1 MTYLETQL
9 KAGDT
14 IYIVCTHVASSG
26 MSRHLKALIVDNE
39 GKLRNISSEIA
50 EAIDW
55 KTSKIGNAVIVKG
68 CGMDMGSHLVYTLS
82 RKLLKDGYALKTQWN
97 YV

>member
-14 IYIVCTHVASSG
+14 IYIVCTHVASNG
-26 MSRHLKALIVDNE
+26 MSRHLKALIIDNE
-39 GKLRNISSEIA
+39 GELKNISFEIA
-50 EAIDW
+50 EALGW
-55 KTSKIGNAVIVKG
+55 KMAKNTDAVLVQG

-82 RKLLKDGYALKTQWN
+82 RKLLDDGYALKTQWI
-97 YV
+97 